1 VVLAIEGAVLNFPA
15 WSPDGSRIAF
25 SMTAAGSDDPWT
37 IHVLHRDGTL
47 VRLSPSNVYDVA
59 PSWSPDGG
67 RIAFQSR
74 SFPNGNDEISRR
86 IAEDPAIID
95 RVIEWINQHEREEP
109 DPSKRELE
117 EWRSV
122 LTTLSS
128 RQVEALLME
137 ESERA
142 DRLRQSLPFVD
153 VLTSEDRAAMFRER
167 RDAQRARARHPRRV

>member
-1 VVLAIEGAVLNFPA
+1 VRAERELRPSRTRHSGQPRLGWLPFTSQQGGGGALRSQGDLDERAKRLAAY
-15 WSPDGSRIAF
+15 IA
-25 SMTAAGSDDPWT
+25 
-37 IHVLHRDGTL
+37 
-47 VRLSPSNVYDVA
+47 
-59 PSWSPDGG
+59 
-67 RIAFQSR
+67 
-74 SFPNGNDEISRR
+74 RR

-142 DRLRQSLPFVD
+142 DRPRQSLPFVD

>member
-47 VRLSPSNVYDVA
+47 VHLSPSDVYDVA

-74 SFPNGNDEISRR
+74 SFPNGNDEIYVMNADGTNRMRLTHGQAHARPGFPAWSPDGAR
-86 IAEDPAIID
+86 IAYS
-95 RVIEWINQHEREEP
+95 W
-109 DPSKRELE
+109 
-117 EWRSV
+117 
-122 LTTLSS
+122 T
-128 RQVEALLME
+128 
-137 ESERA
+137 
-142 DRLRQSLPFVD
+142 D
-153 VLTSEDRAAMFRER
+153 VSTAGHVTGIYAMIPGVTVAAT
-167 RDAQRARARHPRRV
+167 D